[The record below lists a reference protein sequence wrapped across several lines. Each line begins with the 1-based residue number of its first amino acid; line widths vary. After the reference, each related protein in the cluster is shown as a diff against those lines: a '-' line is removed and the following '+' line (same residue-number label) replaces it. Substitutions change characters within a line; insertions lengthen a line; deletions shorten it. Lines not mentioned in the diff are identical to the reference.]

1 MRVLL
6 ITALCLFAADAP
18 NPAVDGQS
26 LDGWSGLTKHWKAAE
41 GAIVGTS
48 DGSIKFNTFLCTQK
62 KFKNFELSVQV
73 KLKGGVGNSGIQI
86 RSEVLDKEKWTVKG
100 PQVDIADKYWG
111 SLYGEQF
118 GGMMK
123 QADFPK
129 LKPHLKPDDFNDLF
143 IRVVGKKV
151 TIKVN
156 DVVTVDQEFEK
167 LPTEG
172 IIALQLHQGPAME
185 VTFKGMKIK
194 EIK

>member
-6 ITALCLFAADAP
+6 AAVLCLVSADAP
-18 NPAVDGQS
+18 NPAFDGKS
-26 LDGWSGLTKHWKAAE
+26 LTGWDGLTTNWKAAD

-48 DGSIKFNTFLCTQK
+48 DGSLKFNTFLCTQK
-62 KFKNFELSVQV
+62 KFKDFELSVQV

-86 RSEVLDKEKWTVKG
+86 RSEVIDKDKWIVKG
-100 PQVDIADKYWG
+100 PQADIADKYWG

-123 QADFPK
+123 QADFAK
-129 LKPHLKPDDFNDLF
+129 VKAKLKPDDFNDFF

-167 LPTEG
+167 LPAEG
-172 IIALQLHQGPAME
+172 IIALQVHQGPAME

-194 EIK
+194 ELK